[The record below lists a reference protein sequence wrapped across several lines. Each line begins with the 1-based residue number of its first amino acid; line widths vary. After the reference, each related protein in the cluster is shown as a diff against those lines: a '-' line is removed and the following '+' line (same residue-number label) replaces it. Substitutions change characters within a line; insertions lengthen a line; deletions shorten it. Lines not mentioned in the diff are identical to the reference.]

1 MAQAVI
7 RANLSSVQIPLLTE
21 EFGRSVIVRQQDLNY
36 VPTVASKADADKDI
50 GIPQIYYAHNVMP
63 TYYGYRSLAF
73 SNQIP
78 AASPAVSTFKQ
89 VFNLLSVPGDKVFL
103 AVNSDGTLYICTLD
117 TNYLWTPISGFS
129 KAAVTEGTNAGD
141 GYVVSARVL
150 SGAGTDIYVATFTS
164 ATAFNVTKNGGADG
178 AGTTATEYT
187 SANGKVKFTINSGTT
202 PFIAGDN
209 FTLTLSAASF
219 NLAITSAALSGET
232 YICSEGSGIFQY
244 DFTTNNLVWRLAAGL
259 DATGILG
266 ITASNG
272 YMITYSVDTVAWS
285 STIDPL
291 DFVPSLS
298 TGAGSGSVEDAKGPI
313 RRCVGLTSG
322 FIVFT
327 AANAVAAIFGQNIR
341 YPFTFREV
349 PNAGGI
355 SDLSLV
361 TDEADST
368 SVYAFTTHGFQQ
380 ITTMKATSV
389 MPEVGDF
396 LTGKRFE
403 DMDADTLTLT
413 QTNLTSPIKKQVQ
426 FISGRYLVIS
436 YGMDS
441 FTHALVYDTAMQR
454 FGKLKHN
461 HVTVFQYGFLDADD
475 ADTPRKQLAMM
486 QSDGTVLTVEYAAGI
501 TSEDSIMIL
510 GKFQYTR
517 SRHIQLD
524 AVELESVEPTD
535 DLDVYDLQTLDGKT
549 FEAPV
554 AGYVMPYLGFSRCY
568 NFRLSAQNHSILI
581 KGTFKL
587 DSIQITFN
595 VHGKR

>member
-1 MAQAVI
+1 MAQVVI

-36 VPTVASKADADKDI
+36 VPTVTSKADVDKDV
-50 GIPQIYYAHNVMP
+50 GIPQIFYAHNVMP

-78 AASPAVSTFKQ
+78 AASPAALTFKQ
-89 VFNLLSVPGDKVFL
+89 VFNLLSVSGDKVFL
-103 AVNSDGTLYICTLD
+103 AANSDGSLYVCTLA
-117 TNYLWTPISGFS
+117 TSYIWSPISNFY
-129 KAAVTEGTNAGD
+129 KAVITEGTNTGD
-141 GYVVSARVL
+141 GYVVSAQVL
-150 SGAGTDIYVATFTS
+150 SGAGADVYVATFTS
-164 ATAFNVTKNGGADG
+164 ATAFNVTKNGSADG
-178 AGTTATEYT
+178 SGTTATEYI
-187 SANGKVKFTINSGTT
+187 SANGKVKLTINSGLT
-202 PFIAGDN
+202 PFISGDN

-244 DFTTNNLVWRLAAGL
+244 DFTTNSLVWRLAAGL

-272 YMITYSVDTVAWS
+272 YLITYSIDTVAWS

-322 FIVFT
+322 FVVFT
-327 AANAVAAIFGQNIR
+327 AANAVAAIFGQNLR
-341 YPFTFREV
+341 YPFTFREI

-361 TDEADST
+361 TEEADST
-368 SVYAFTTHGFQQ
+368 SVYAFTTYGFQQ
-380 ITTMKATSV
+380 ISTLKATSV
-389 MPEVGDF
+389 MPELGDF

-403 DMDADTLTLT
+403 DMDAVTLQLT
-413 QTNLTSPIKKQVQ
+413 QTNLTAPIKKQVQ

-436 YGMDS
+436 YGIDS
-441 FTHALVYDTAMQR
+441 FTHALVYDTAIQR
-454 FGKLKHN
+454 FGKLKHK

-486 QSDGTVLTVEYAAGI
+486 QEDGTVLTVEYAAGI
-501 TSEDSIMIL
+501 AAEDSLLIL
-510 GKFQYTR
+510 GKFQYIR
-517 SRHIQLD
+517 SRHMQLD
-524 AVELESVEPTD
+524 AVELESVDPAD

-549 FEAPV
+549 FEPPV
-554 AGYVMPYLGFSRCY
+554 AGYVMPYLGLSRRY
-568 NFRLSAQNHSILI
+568 NFRLSAQNHSILV

-587 DSIQITFN
+587 DSMQITFN